1 MEIKN
6 RQKTLVIAVAVIAG
20 LYIVQSAVYSPL
32 KSLWEARDKQ
42 INKLKDAVL
51 SDEHLINKR
60 PEILKR
66 WKFMQENALTNDLS
80 PGQQSPPQGPRFLA
94 KSQRRGYESG
104 ATQLKQDTDET
115 SSDIINTLE
124 CRVDATGN
132 ITSLLNFLYAIE
144 NEKMGLKLDNVEI
157 AAKDNAGQQLTMG
170 LTISALILDQTPQS
184 GPAKKTASE
193 ETP

>member
-1 MEIKN
+1 VEIKN

-51 SDEHLINKR
+51 ADEHLINKR

-80 PGQQSPPQGPRFLA
+80 QANSTLRKALDSWQNRSGVGT
-94 KSQRRGYESG
+94 ESG

-132 ITSLLNFLYAIE
+132 ITSLLNFLWAIE